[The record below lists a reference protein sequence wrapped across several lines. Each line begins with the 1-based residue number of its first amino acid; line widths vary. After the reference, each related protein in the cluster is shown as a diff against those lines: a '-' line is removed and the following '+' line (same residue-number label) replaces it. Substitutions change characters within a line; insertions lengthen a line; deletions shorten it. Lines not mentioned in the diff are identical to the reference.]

1 MVTGATAGIGLAIT
15 NYLLRSEAQHL
26 LVLAGRNTDVLN
38 DLKSKNP
45 DRVVTTA
52 GDMSDLDYVKSI
64 LQSVQLDGKLDGLI
78 LNHGTLGS
86 CQRICD
92 VEADEWEKT
101 FRINVTSLAV
111 LVSSLDIYHQI
122 SRRQPF
128 YPLEFTVLHLTTARF
143 NPDCHYYDLPKE
155 ELC

>member
-1 MVTGATAGIGLAIT
+1 MPNDDPQSQNPSSKTIVVTGATAGIGLAIT

-26 LVLAGRNTDVLN
+26 LVLTGRNTQVL
-38 DLKSKNP
+38 DGLQSKNP

-52 GDMSDLDYVKSI
+52 GDMSDLNYVKSI
-64 LQSVQLDGKLDGLI
+64 LSSVQLDGKLDGLI

-92 VEADEWEKT
+92 VDAEDWENT

-111 LVSSLDIYHQI
+111 LVSPHS
-122 SRRQPF
+122 
-128 YPLEFTVLHLTTARF
+128 PL
-143 NPDCHYYDLPKE
+143 C
-155 ELC
+155 